1 MKYQQ
6 SVIALALLVVAAAPA
21 TVGAVAG
28 AGPADAAA
36 VTLTVA
42 VTDGFNNPIADAT
55 VTAEWDGDSTSR
67 ETASNG
73 KVFLD
78 VPEGADV
85 TITVTHRAYVRNNPV
100 VVEDAGEQE
109 VAIKVYRK
117 ASTRVKVFDKEG
129 KPVQDAQVLLYKRG
143 NIADRGRTDDN
154 GVFQSSTIEQ
164 GSYHVIAVKEGYYKN
179 ESDRYVSGEDSF
191 PLSIREGTV
200 ILSVTVT
207 DDHFNPE
214 QPIAGAEV
222 KVGSIGT
229 VSTSGDGEQSIAVPV
244 NSDVTI
250 TVSKD
255 GYTGVR
261 RDVSIGEEGKEL
273 RFTITRKDALNVT
286 ASNRRVV
293 AGETVRLEVTDEYGE
308 PVEGA
313 AVLVDGSEV
322 GTTDAQGVYQATVE
336 SAGEHTIEVRKG
348 GVTSA
353 ALTVEG
359 IAADGSDGD
368 DGTATPTGNGDGD
381 LSDVP
386 VPGFGLPA
394 ALAAVVAA
402 ALLLRRR

>member
-6 SVIALALLVVAAAPA
+6 SVIVLALLVVAAVPA
-21 TVGAVAG
+21 TVGAVAT

-42 VTDGFNNPIADAT
+42 VTDGFNNPISDAT
-55 VTAEWDGDSTSR
+55 VDAEWDGGSTSR
-67 ETASNG
+67 KTASNG

-78 VPEGADV
+78 VPDGADV

-100 VVEDAGEQE
+100 VVEDAEE
-109 VAIKVYRK
+109 RDVSVTVFRK
-117 ASTRVKVFDKEG
+117 ATARVKVFDGDG

-143 NIADRGRTDDN
+143 NVADRGRTDDN
-154 GVFQSSTIEQ
+154 GVFQSETIEQ
-164 GSYHVIAVKEGYYKN
+164 GSYHVIAVKEGYLKN
-179 ESDRYVSGEDSF
+179 ESDRYVSGDDSF

-200 ILSVTVT
+200 ILSVAVT

-222 KVGSIGT
+222 KIGSIGT

-244 NSDVTI
+244 NSDVTL

-261 RDVSIGEEGKEL
+261 RDVSIGEEAKEL

-308 PVEGA
+308 PVAGA
-313 AVLVDGSEV
+313 AILVDGSQV
-322 GTTDAQGVYQATVE
+322 GTTDEQGVYLATVE
-336 SAGEHTIEVRKG
+336 SAGEHTIEARKG

-353 ALTVEG
+353 ALAVEG
-359 IAADGSDGD
+359 VSGDGSDGN
-368 DGTATPTGNGDGD
+368 DGTATPTGSGEND
-381 LSDVP
+381 LGDVP

-394 ALAAVVAA
+394 ALVALVAA
-402 ALLLRRR
+402 ALVLRRR